1 MKLTKKEKLGAD
13 WSFYS
18 DAVKDLRG
26 SRPGS
31 VEFNWFVGLTE
42 AQRKYEI
49 QEVCDSINVQT
60 EMEEVQHQ
68 EDLVYLQTFGDFTEN
83 QLVAWGCL

>member
-1 MKLTKKEKLGAD
+1 MKLTNKEKLGAD

-31 VEFNWFVGLTE
+31 VEFNWFIGLTE
-42 AQRKYEI
+42 AQRKFEI
-49 QEVCDSINVQT
+49 QELCDSINAQT
-60 EMEEVQHQ
+60 EREEVQHQ
-68 EDLVYLQTFGDFTEN
+68 EDLVQLQTYGDFNEK